1 MLNCLEGSELRKLEV
16 LVYLVRKGSASLSQ
30 IASELKV
37 REDAVKATV
46 EELRRKGLVVTYLDE
61 VVELNYSSPAVSL
74 LLSLIKE
81 IVNC

>member
-1 MLNCLEGSELRKLEV
+1 MLSCLEGSELRKLDV
-16 LVYLVRKGSASLSQ
+16 LVFLVRKGTASLSQ

-37 REDAVKATV
+37 REDAVKTTV
-46 EELRRKGLVVTYLDE
+46 EELKRKGIVVTYPDE
-61 VVELNYSSPAVSL
+61 VVELNYASPVVSI